1 MNKFGVKVAE
11 SSKII
16 IEIMIAKAYFFKHC
30 IKKQVEKNTQK
41 FALFLKRAR
50 KDLLIYK
57 FIQVGGYFAFIILV
71 NSSSSSINSKM
82 AGFFNF
88 STLYTVSLP
97 SCKTPHFQNKAKCT
111 AFLVKRS

>member
-16 IEIMIAKAYFFKHC
+16 IEIMIAKAYFFLSIVLKS
-30 IKKQVEKNTQK
+30 KWKKNTQK

-82 AGFFNF
+82 ARFFLIF
-88 STLYTVSLP
+88 RL
-97 SCKTPHFQNKAKCT
+97 
-111 AFLVKRS
+111 

>member
-16 IEIMIAKAYFFKHC
+16 IEIMIAKAYFL
-30 IKKQVEKNTQK
+30 QVEKNTQK

-57 FIQVGGYFAFIILV
+57 FIQVGGYFAFITLV
-71 NSSSSSINSKM
+71 NS
-82 AGFFNF
+82 
-88 STLYTVSLP
+88 
-97 SCKTPHFQNKAKCT
+97 
-111 AFLVKRS
+111 

>member
-57 FIQVGGYFAFIILV
+57 FIQVGAYFAFIILV
-71 NSSSSSINSKM
+71 NSSSSSQFLSRAAKPSLSK
-82 AGFFNF
+82 
-88 STLYTVSLP
+88 
-97 SCKTPHFQNKAKCT
+97 
-111 AFLVKRS
+111 